1 MVFNFQ
7 NESQLQTKEREIK
20 EQDGDKKMW
29 EEKVSSKRVY
39 YKQCMLCFYWYT
51 THNTQLTQNL
61 LKYTSILNSI
71 F

>member
-29 EEKVSSKRVY
+29 EEKVSSKHSFTTNSA
-39 YKQCMLCFYWYT
+39 CFVFTGTPHT
-51 THNTQLTQNL
+51 THN
-61 LKYTSILNSI
+61 
-71 F
+71 